1 MTKNINRINDNI
13 KHILISI
20 SEMTL
25 RIINYCEK
33 WKNFKMIR
41 STYIFCFGHCSFGE
55 KKCFLTWCL
64 YVLKPS
70 DIFRK
75 SGRLLQIISAVY
87 ERLFRWWLVFCKVYF
102 NFSKILSY
110 FTQMST
116 HNRNGDVL
124 KGYKLVY

>member
-55 KKCFLTWCL
+55 KKMLFN
-64 YVLKPS
+64 LKPS

-75 SGRLLQIISAVY
+75 SGRLLQIISAV
-87 ERLFRWWLVFCKVYF
+87 
-102 NFSKILSY
+102 
-110 FTQMST
+110 
-116 HNRNGDVL
+116 
-124 KGYKLVY
+124 